1 MLQEQEKDLVREMR
15 QGLLAWYEFVPGSR
29 ALLVGKEDSPWANWL
44 HSAGLEVLCAG
55 LEQTGEAAWVAEQE
69 GSFDYLISVADL
81 EIAAEP
87 CRYLACW
94 KHLLS
99 EWGRLLLGM
108 NNRLGAR
115 YLCGDREPYTSRS
128 FDGVENYRRV
138 YANASDKFLGRMYSR
153 EELRQMLGEAGWES
167 PHFFAVMPGLE
178 DPMLIYAE
186 GEVPGED
193 LGTRLFPAYHHP
205 DSVFLEEQFLYG
217 TLAREGIF
225 NKLANAWLIECAP
238 TGEGSDVLHVTSS
251 LERGRENGLLT
262 IIHKGGA
269 QGRWVEKRAPYP
281 EGQSRLQA
289 LVQNTAALKERGLRV
304 VEVEFFSRARE
315 IAPHHRLRRSPAPL
329 GGGHGQEVPSQSL
342 GGHCADSCR
351 MPFVEAE
358 GGQVRLQRL
367 FREDREQFLREL
379 DHFRDLIMQS
389 SEHEGEDAG
398 DGEGVLLTRGYF
410 DLVPLNSF
418 YLDGEYVFY
427 DQEFAVEHFP
437 ANVLLL
443 RLVNLAYDST
453 AGQACL
459 TLPMQ
464 ELYRRYG
471 LDRHLLKWQQMESK
485 FLQKLRKEKEL
496 RLYHERV
503 RADGNVVNLN
513 RQRMNFSA
521 EEFDRLF
528 LDIFPEDDRPLVLF
542 GSGRWAQKFMALYG
556 ESCRVESVIDNNASA
571 WGGKVGGVSIEPPE
585 TLRGREPGSFR
596 VLICIKNYLS
606 VLRQL
611 KELGVEDY
619 RIYDGNLAY
628 EPPRSNSS
636 SAQIDEAMEG
646 KKKYKVG
653 YIAGVFDL
661 FHIGHLNMFRRAK
674 EQCEHLIV
682 GVVSDRG
689 VTDIK
694 HVEPFVPFEERIEMV
709 RGCRYVDEAHEIPFG
724 YAGTRE
730 AWQKYHFDAQFS
742 GSDYQCNND
751 WLAEREF
758 LHKHGAEL
766 VFFPYTEQTSST
778 KLKSLIEQKLL

>member
-15 QGLLAWYEFVPGSR
+15 QGLLAWYEFAPGSR
-29 ALLVGKEDSPWANWL
+29 ALLVGKADSPWANWL
-44 HSAGLEVLCAG
+44 QSAGLEVLCAG

-69 GSFDYLISVADL
+69 GSFDYLISVAEL
-81 EIAAEP
+81 ETAAEP

-94 KHLLS
+94 KRLLS
-99 EWGRLLLGM
+99 ERGRLLLGM
-108 NNRLGAR
+108 NNRLGTR

-167 PHFFAVMPGLE
+167 PHFFAVLPGLE

-186 GEVPGED
+186 CEVPGED

-217 TLAREGIF
+217 TLAREGLF

-238 TGEGSDVLHVTSS
+238 AEDASDVLHVTSS

-289 LVQNTAALKERGLRV
+289 LVRNTAALKERGLRV
-304 VEVEFFSRARE
+304 VEVEIFSRARE

-329 GGGHGQEVPSQSL
+329 GGGHGQAVPSQSL

-358 GGQVRLQRL
+358 GGQ
-367 FREDREQFLREL
+367 
-379 DHFRDLIMQS
+379 
-389 SEHEGEDAG
+389 
-398 DGEGVLLTRGYF
+398 GYF

-459 TLPMQ
+459 ALPMQ

-596 VLICIKNYLS
+596 VLI
-606 VLRQL
+606 
-611 KELGVEDY
+611 
-619 RIYDGNLAY
+619 
-628 EPPRSNSS
+628 
-636 SAQIDEAMEG
+636 DEAMEG

-742 GSDYQCNND
+742 GSDYQYNND

>member
-1 MLQEQEKDLVREMR
+1 MSALVQEQEKDLVREMR
-15 QGLLAWYEFVPGSR
+15 QGLLAWYEFAAGGR
-29 ALLVGKEDSPWANWL
+29 ALFVGKADSPWAEWL
-44 HSAGLEVLCAG
+44 RSAGLEVMCAG
-55 LEQTGEAAWVAEQE
+55 LEQTREAAWVAEHE

-81 EIAAEP
+81 ERAAEP
-87 CRYLACW
+87 HRYLACW
-94 KHLLS
+94 KSLLK
-99 EWGRLLLGM
+99 ERGRLLLGM
-108 NNRLGAR
+108 NNRLGVR

-167 PHFFAVMPGLE
+167 PHFFAVLPGLE
-178 DPMLIYAE
+178 DPMLVYAE
-186 GEVPGED
+186 GEVPAED

-238 TGEGSDVLHVTSS
+238 AGDGSDVLHVTSS

-269 QGRWVEKRAPYP
+269 QGRWVEKRAAYQ

-289 LVQNTAALKERGLRV
+289 LVRNTAALKERGLHV
-304 VEVEFFSRARE
+304 VEVELFS
-315 IAPHHRLRRSPAPL
+315 H
-329 GGGHGQEVPSQSL
+329 
-342 GGHCADSCR
+342 SCR

-358 GGQVRLQRL
+358 GGQVRLRRL
-367 FREDREQFLREL
+367 FREDQAQFLREL
-379 DHFRDLIMQS
+379 DHFRDLIMES

-398 DGEGVLLTRGYF
+398 EGVLLSRGYF

-427 DQEFAVEHFP
+427 DQEFAIEHFP

-459 TLPMQ
+459 ALPI
-464 ELYRRYG
+464 EDLYRRYG

-636 SAQIDEAMEG
+636 SVQIDEVMEG

-742 GSDYQCNND
+742 GSDYQYNND